1 MQILDL
7 AHSYYS
13 AAEVLADAGANA
25 IPIINLRCH
34 AIELFL
40 KALHQKDTFTDTGTG
55 VFVMR
60 PGSGRNVSHDLND
73 SFLKALPAHRDE
85 LLREMS
91 TLCDDLKKLY
101 GVFAKS
107 RYLYEA
113 GGSLPHS
120 KAKNVSQLL
129 AEKTANLPRY
139 PSS

>member
-1 MQILDL
+1 M
-7 AHSYYS
+7 
-13 AAEVLADAGANA
+13 
-25 IPIINLRCH
+25 
-34 AIELFL
+34 
-40 KALHQKDTFTDTGTG
+40 DTGTG

-73 SFLKALPAHRDE
+73 SFLKALQAHRDE
-85 LLREMS
+85 LLREMP

-120 KAKNVSQLL
+120 TAKNVSQLL
-129 AEKTANLPRY
+129 AEKTANLPSH